1 MVFSSLIFTFLFL
14 PAVIL
19 CYGIAPRFLKNY
31 ILLAASILFY
41 AYGEPRFV
49 FIMLGSVIINYLT
62 GLGIGY
68 TRNRILKRVL
78 MILSVIIDIGIL
90 FVYKYLNFFTG
101 REIIHSGLPIGIS
114 FYTFQILSYV
124 IDVYTGRVKAQ
135 KNLFTLALY
144 ISFFPQL
151 IAGPIVRYTDI
162 EKQIMTDRKVTIDDF
177 GDGAL
182 RYTQGFLKKVLI
194 ANNVSLIAEK
204 VFTGTDMGSAALW
217 VGALAY
223 AVQIY
228 FDFSGYSDMAI
239 GLGRMFGFRFRE
251 NFNLPYTA
259 SSITDFWRRWH
270 ISLSSW
276 FRDYVYIPLGGSRVS
291 APRHILNL
299 FIVWSLTGLWH
310 GANYTFIAWGFSY
323 FVLLTLEKYLI
334 RPEKRGA
341 VFGVF
346 YRIFTL
352 VCVLLLWVVF
362 NSPSLGFAGNYIT
375 GMFGIGRAWQ
385 FAEALSLV
393 RGKML
398 YLVCGLLLSTG
409 LPQDIFAKLQRLRIS
424 RYLEPF
430 VITASAAVLMIWA
443 VSFLAVGT
451 HNPFIYFNF

>member
-19 CYGIAPRFLKNY
+19 FYGIAPRFLKNY
-31 ILLAASILFY
+31 ILFAASILFY

-90 FVYKYLNFFTG
+90 FIYKYLNFFTG

-217 VGALAY
+217 VGAMAY

-334 RPEKRGA
+334 RPEKRGT
-341 VFGVF
+341 VFSVF

-362 NSPSLGFAGNYIT
+362 NSPSLGFAGSYIT

>member
-19 CYGIAPRFLKNY
+19 FYGIAPRFLKNY

-90 FVYKYLNFFTG
+90 FIYKYLNFFTG

-162 EKQIMTDRKVTIDDF
+162 EKQIMTERKVTIDDF

-291 APRHILNL
+291 ALRHILNL

-334 RPEKRGA
+334 RPEKRGT
-341 VFGVF
+341 VFSVF

-362 NSPSLGFAGNYIT
+362 NSPSLGFAGSYIA
-375 GMFGIGRAWQ
+375 GMFGIGRSWQ

-430 VITASAAVLMIWA
+430 AVTAAAAVLMIWA